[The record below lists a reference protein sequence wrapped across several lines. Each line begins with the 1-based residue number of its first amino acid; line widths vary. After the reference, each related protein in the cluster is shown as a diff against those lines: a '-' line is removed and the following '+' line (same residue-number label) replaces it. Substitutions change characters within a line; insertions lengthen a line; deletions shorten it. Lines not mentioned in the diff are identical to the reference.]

1 MAIRS
6 IIESDM
12 SGEAGAHTL
21 TFGLEGQWYEID
33 LTDAEADD
41 LRKALQPYL
50 DVSRQS
56 TSRAAG
62 HTPEVPAMTPDERE
76 DVREWARNNNYEV
89 APYGRINKTVM
100 RAYVKAHPERRIALP
115 W

>member
-50 DVSRQS
+50 AVSY
-56 TSRAAG
+56 T
-62 HTPEVPAMTPDERE
+62 HLT
-76 DVREWARNNNYEV
+76 
-89 APYGRINKTVM
+89 
-100 RAYVKAHPERRIALP
+100 LP
-115 W
+115 TICSV